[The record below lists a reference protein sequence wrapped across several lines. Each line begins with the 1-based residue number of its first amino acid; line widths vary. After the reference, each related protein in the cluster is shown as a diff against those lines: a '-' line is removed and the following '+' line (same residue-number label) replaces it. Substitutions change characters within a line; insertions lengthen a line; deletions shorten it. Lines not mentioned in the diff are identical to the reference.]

1 MEMSE
6 DIKLAKDIL
15 QSIVK
20 SRKTLRMY
28 PRNNPIYIKT
38 MEDLYARFGEFFQY
52 KDILFLKIKQHSI
65 FYDSEEIYQNPEK
78 EDNLALFF
86 FKDGLREVTFRQGLL
101 QEELEGFMRIIAM
114 DFDREA
120 ADDDVVTLLW
130 EEDFQ
135 NIQYIVDDS
144 FLLDADG
151 EEYEMNATSAAK
163 QRVSDI
169 DGLMKAYVEE
179 FSTED
184 VKDAPV
190 ISFSDKDL
198 QILMKEIENDST
210 NKIAKLTTILFEMFY
225 HSEEINAI
233 LEDTM
238 KFFRETLAFSL
249 REGNINVVIQI
260 MQRAKDILGD
270 PLLTE
275 TIKKH
280 IRMLLLYPGSEEAIG
295 ILGEVLD
302 GVIEIDDQVFGE
314 YLKIL
319 DKKAIPPLVKILA
332 DIKTL
337 RGRKKVMEALVFLG
351 KQDIKTIASTL
362 NDQRWNVVRNIISIL
377 RKIKD
382 KGSIEYLLKAL
393 QNEDARI
400 RKEVIKALAEI
411 GGQEIIRPL
420 KEHLNDPDTG
430 VRVESAR
437 ALGYVGSI
445 AAKRIIL
452 DKITD
457 KTFKAKELEEKKL
470 FYEILSKWKDKEVFD
485 FLVGTLKKGAFL
497 WWDKNYEEK
506 AFAAFGLG
514 LLGNKDALLHLQ
526 KYRNSKNQLLREFT
540 QSAIKKLEYGQ

>member
-38 MEDLYARFGEFFQY
+38 LEDLYARFEEFFQY
-52 KDILFLKIKQHSI
+52 KNILSLKIKQHNI

-120 ADDDVVTLLW
+120 VDDDVVTLLW

-179 FSTED
+179 FSNED

-198 QILMKEIENDST
+198 QILI
-210 NKIAKLTTILFEMFY
+210 
-225 HSEEINAI
+225 
-233 LEDTM
+233 
-238 KFFRETLAFSL
+238 
-249 REGNINVVIQI
+249 
-260 MQRAKDILGD
+260 
-270 PLLTE
+270 
-275 TIKKH
+275 
-280 IRMLLLYPGSEEAIG
+280 
-295 ILGEVLD
+295 
-302 GVIEIDDQVFGE
+302 
-314 YLKIL
+314 
-319 DKKAIPPLVKILA
+319 
-332 DIKTL
+332 
-337 RGRKKVMEALVFLG
+337 
-351 KQDIKTIASTL
+351 
-362 NDQRWNVVRNIISIL
+362 
-377 RKIKD
+377 
-382 KGSIEYLLKAL
+382 
-393 QNEDARI
+393 
-400 RKEVIKALAEI
+400 
-411 GGQEIIRPL
+411 
-420 KEHLNDPDTG
+420 
-430 VRVESAR
+430 
-437 ALGYVGSI
+437 
-445 AAKRIIL
+445 
-452 DKITD
+452 
-457 KTFKAKELEEKKL
+457 
-470 FYEILSKWKDKEVFD
+470 
-485 FLVGTLKKGAFL
+485 
-497 WWDKNYEEK
+497 
-506 AFAAFGLG
+506 
-514 LLGNKDALLHLQ
+514 
-526 KYRNSKNQLLREFT
+526 
-540 QSAIKKLEYGQ
+540 